1 MSTVGNI
8 IGNIAPGYVSTQAA
22 AQSAQAGASSAAQTL
37 LAAAQANAAAV
48 QQAAAAQTAGTGQT
62 AAAVKTVAATAG
74 TSGIVP
80 LSSGVLE
87 TLINNQ
93 AQPAQAAASPDTGLA
108 TVPAGTDPAKVFLNY
123 MKETP
128 AQRIEDAWLGNHHLT
143 QEQLQAMPPAERQA
157 IEKRMQ
163 AEIKEKITQDSENK
177 LNSKVLL
184 VA

>member
-1 MSTVGNI
+1 MSTVGSI
-8 IGNIAPGYVSTQAA
+8 IGNIAPSYVSTQAA
-22 AQSAQAGASSAAQTL
+22 AQAGAGSAAQML
-37 LAAAQANAAAV
+37 LAAAPANAA
-48 QQAAAAQTAGTGQT
+48 QKAAAQTGGTAQT
-62 AAAVKTVAATAG
+62 AAAAVKTVAATAG

-93 AQPAQAAASPDTGLA
+93 AQPVQAAAAPDAGLA

-128 AQRIEDAWLGNHHLT
+128 AQRIQDTWLANHHLT
-143 QEQLQAMPPAERQA
+143 QQQLAAMPAAERQA

-163 AEIKEKITQDSENK
+163 AEIKEKITQDSANK
-177 LNSKVLL
+177 LKSKVLL